1 MSKTLLKQG
10 LSLAFILAF
19 LVGCASTAPNEDQT
33 ETGMDDGSTDTGS
46 QVETGTASREGVD
59 DGEGG
64 LGGDDRGTDEPME
77 ELDSIIYFDFDK
89 ATLKSEA
96 RSLLLAHAERL
107 KDNPTDVRLEGHAD
121 ERGSREYNM
130 ALGERRANA
139 VRDFL
144 VLQGVSRNDLEVIS
158 YGEERPLALGS
169 NERAWA
175 QNRRV
180 EIKY

>member
-10 LSLAFILAF
+10 LSLAFVLAF
-19 LVGCASTAPNEDQT
+19 LAGCASTGPT
-33 ETGMDDGSTDTGS
+33 EEETDADRAEGTEETGS
-46 QVETGTASREGVD
+46 QVETGTAGREGLDTGAD
-59 DGEGG
+59 DV
-64 LGGDDRGTDEPME
+64 GDDEEELE
-77 ELDSIIYFDFDK
+77 ELDRIVYFEFDK
-89 ATLKSEA
+89 AALQSEA
-96 RSLLLAHAERL
+96 RALLRSHAERL

-130 ALGERRANA
+130 ALGERRAKS

-144 VLQGVSRNDLEVIS
+144 VLQGVARDLLEVIS
-158 YGEERPLALGS
+158 YGEERPMAHGS
-169 NERAWA
+169 NEQAWA